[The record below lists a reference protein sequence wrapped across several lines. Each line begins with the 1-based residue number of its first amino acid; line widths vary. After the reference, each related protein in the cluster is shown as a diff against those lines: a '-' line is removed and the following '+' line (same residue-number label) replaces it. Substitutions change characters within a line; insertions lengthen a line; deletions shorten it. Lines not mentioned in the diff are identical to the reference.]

1 MTPYTGEGGTY
12 DWRDSG
18 RHHGLG
24 VRTSADENHRL
35 SAVPGVVTVA
45 VRQVGRQYP
54 DAGYGGSFIQWLG
67 ADNAGPYHSW
77 GNGSVMRVSPVGFA
91 YTTEAE
97 VLAQAKASA
106 EITHS
111 HPEGIKGA

>member
-1 MTPYTGEGGTY
+1 
-12 DWRDSG
+12 
-18 RHHGLG
+18 
-24 VRTSADENHRL
+24 
-35 SAVPGVVTVA
+35 
-45 VRQVGRQYP
+45 
-54 DAGYGGSFIQWLG
+54 
-67 ADNAGPYHSW
+67 
-77 GNGSVMRVSPVGFA
+77 MRVSPVGFA